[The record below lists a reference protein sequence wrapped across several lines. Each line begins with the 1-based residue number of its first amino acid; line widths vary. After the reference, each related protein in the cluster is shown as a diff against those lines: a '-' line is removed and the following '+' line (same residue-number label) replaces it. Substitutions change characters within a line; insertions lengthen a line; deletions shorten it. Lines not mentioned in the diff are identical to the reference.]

1 VRSPGLA
8 GFASLALVALACDR
22 APSPAA
28 SPAPRAV
35 RVAVPA
41 GLLSLD
47 VLAPEHEEFALSI
60 LRNVYEPL
68 VELGDD
74 FGPRPVLAE
83 SWHSP
88 DDHTWVFRLRPGV
101 RLHDG
106 RVLDAGMVAAAINRH
121 LALPWGVNL
130 LQPVAKVEAEGPRD
144 VVFRTR
150 GVFLSLPERLATFLV
165 DGGGDAA
172 GRAVG
177 TGRYRVVDWRPDGRV
192 ALEGFALHRDGGPAV
207 ERIEFLPA
215 GDGAERVRLLRQGE
229 AQLALDVPPDAMVQ
243 LAGEGFATHAR
254 PGLRVVFLGL
264 NGAPGRP
271 FHDRRVREAIT
282 RGIDRAGLV
291 AGPLRGFGEP
301 TLQLPADGQMGHDR
315 SLAVPPGDATGAR
328 ALLAAA
334 GYPANRRL
342 QLDYV
347 PGKYLEI
354 EAVVRALAT
363 QLAAAGFDV
372 VPRPR
377 RYVELIADV
386 ESGRSSFY
394 VLGWLDDSR
403 AADSAYAALLHTP
416 GPRFGSVNGS
426 RYSNA
431 RFDELVEQA
440 EIEEDA
446 PHRGE
451 MLREATRI
459 VTEDWPLVPLYRQS
473 DLYAHDRKL
482 GFRPRLDRRVRGW
495 ELALLP

>member
-8 GFASLALVALACDR
+8 GFASLALFALACDR
-22 APSPAA
+22 GPSTAPP
-28 SPAPRAV
+28 PPNRTV

-47 VLAPEHEEFALSI
+47 VHAPEHEEFALSI

-88 DDHTWVFRLRPGV
+88 DDHTWVFRLKADL

-106 RVLDAGMVAAAINRH
+106 RVLDAAMVAAAMNRH
-121 LALPWGVNL
+121 LAQPWGVNL
-130 LQPVAKVEAEGPRD
+130 LQPVEKVEAEGARD

-150 GVFLSLPERLATFLV
+150 GVFLSLPERLATFFV
-165 DGGGDAA
+165 DGDGDAA

-177 TGRYRVVDWRPDGRV
+177 TGRYRVAYWRPDGRV
-192 ALEGFALHRDGGPAV
+192 ALEAFASHRDGLPAV
-207 ERIEFLPA
+207 ARVEFLPA
-215 GDGAERVRLLRQGE
+215 ADGAERVRLLRKGE
-229 AQLALDVPPDAMVQ
+229 AHLALDVPPDAMVQ
-243 LAGEGFATHAR
+243 LAGEGFATQSR

-264 NGAPGRP
+264 NVAPGSP
-271 FHDRRVREAIT
+271 FHDRRVREAVS
-282 RGIDRAGLV
+282 RGIDRARLV
-291 AGPLRGFGEP
+291 AGALRGFGEP

-315 SLAVPPGDATGAR
+315 SLAVPPGDAKGAR

-334 GYPANRRL
+334 GFRPTRL
-342 QLDYV
+342 PLDYV

-354 EAVVRALAT
+354 ETVVRAVAA
-363 QLAAAGFDV
+363 QLAEAGFDV
-372 VPRPR
+372 APRPR
-377 RYVELIADV
+377 RYLELLQDIEA
-386 ESGRSSFY
+386 GRAHFY
-394 VLGWLDDSR
+394 VLGFLDDSR
-403 AADSAYAALLHTP
+403 AADSAYATLLHTP

-426 RYSNA
+426 RYSNP
-431 RFDELVEQA
+431 RLDELIELA
-440 EIEEDA
+440 EVEEDA

-482 GFRPRLDRRVRGW
+482 GFRPRLDRRVRAW
-495 ELALLP
+495 DLALLP

>member
-1 VRSPGLA
+1 MRSPGRA
-8 GFASLALVALACDR
+8 GFASLALLALACDR
-22 APSPAA
+22 APSPMPQA
-28 SPAPRAV
+28 APRAV

-41 GLLSLD
+41 GLHSLD
-47 VLAPEHEEFALSI
+47 VHAPEHEEFALSI

-106 RVLDAGMVAAAINRH
+106 RVLDATMVAAALNRH
-121 LALPWGVNL
+121 LAQPWGVNL
-130 LQPVAKVEAEGPRD
+130 LQPVEKVEAEGARD

-150 GVFLSLPERLATFLV
+150 GVFLSLPERLATFFV
-165 DGGGDAA
+165 DGGAA
-172 GRAVG
+172 GGRAVG
-177 TGRYRVVDWRPDGRV
+177 TGRYRVVDWQPDGRV
-192 ALEGFALHRDGGPAV
+192 ALEGFAHHRDGSPAV
-207 ERIEFLPA
+207 ARIEFLPA

-243 LAGEGFATHAR
+243 LAGAGFATHAR

-264 NGAPGRP
+264 NAAPGSP
-271 FHDRRVREAIT
+271 FHDRRVREAIS
-282 RGIDRAGLV
+282 RGIDRAGLI

-315 SLAVPPGDATGAR
+315 SLAVPPGDAIGAR

-334 GYPANRRL
+334 GFPAGHRL
-342 QLDYV
+342 QLEYV

-363 QLAAAGFDV
+363 QLAAAGLDV
-372 VPRPR
+372 TPRPR

-386 ESGRSSFY
+386 EAGRAPFY

-403 AADSAYAALLHTP
+403 AADSAYATLLHTP

-431 RFDELVEQA
+431 RFDELVEMA
-440 EIEEDA
+440 EVEEDA